1 MKLSCLLIISLLFV
15 RCIYG
20 QGLTYGNPDTFRE
33 SSTPDSLYK
42 EGKFHLRAGIALTI
56 TGPVELG
63 AGLFFMVSS
72 GIGKDRTS
80 TGLIGL
86 GSALCI
92 IGAVSTVLGP
102 IAINRGRKEIKLG
115 RKQLAPTACIN
126 MPSLQLGAGGNGSQ
140 FCVGLG
146 MSATF

>member
-1 MKLSCLLIISLLFV
+1 M
-15 RCIYG
+15 YG
-20 QGLTYGNPDTFRE
+20 QGLTYSSAESFRKP
-33 SSTPDSLYK
+33 STPDSLYK

-115 RKQLAPTACIN
+115 RKQQCSHGLYKHAFSALWHWWKWLSILCWIRNVGYFLSKVTGIN
-126 MPSLQLGAGGNGSQ
+126 PRLK
-140 FCVGLG
+140 
-146 MSATF
+146 